1 MTIAT
6 PPART
11 RFAPSPTGSLHI
23 GSARTAL
30 YAWLLARQTGGQF
43 LLRIEDTDRNR
54 FVEGATQEIIEG
66 LRWLGLD
73 WDEGP
78 DVGGPHA
85 PYVQSER
92 LPIYAAHARQLLDAG
107 RAYESYWS
115 PLEME
120 AWRSENEDAA
130 AVDINQRLRS
140 MTADEMARRRDAGVA
155 PAVLFKVDN
164 AGETVTHDLIRG
176 EMRTPNKTLRDPV
189 LLKSDGY
196 PTYHL
201 AALVDDRLMD
211 ISHVIRAQEWLPSFP
226 VHAQIIDAFGW
237 QRPLYIHPSVLL
249 NPSGK
254 GKMSKR
260 FVSDKP
266 IFVRGFKDMGYL
278 PEAVLNWVALMG
290 WAESGGDK
298 EVYTVPQLVEA
309 FDLDRV
315 KASPAAVS
323 FEKADW
329 LNKVHIRALA
339 PEDLAERLLPFL
351 QRSGLKVGVRDVM
364 PLVPLVQERITTL
377 DEAAELLDFFF
388 VEPPMP
394 PAADLVPG
402 KLTPGEAT
410 EALAAARD
418 VLATVEAFDA
428 ATLDPA
434 LRGLAEARGMKAGD
448 LLSILR
454 VALSSK
460 RVAPPLFE
468 TLALLGRETSLA
480 RLDRALGALQTA

>member
-1 MTIAT
+1 MTRYT

-23 GSARTAL
+23 GGARTAL

-54 FVEGATQEIIEG
+54 FVEGATQEFIDS

-78 DVGGPHA
+78 DVGGPHG

-92 LPIYAAHARQLLDAG
+92 LPIYETHVRRLLEAG

-115 PLEME
+115 PTEME
-120 AWRSENEDAA
+120 GWRSENEDAA
-130 AVDINQRLRS
+130 AADINQRLRS
-140 MTADEMARRRDAGVA
+140 MPPAEIAHRRDAGVV

-164 AGETVTHDLIRG
+164 EGETVTHDLIRG
-176 EMRTPNKTLRDPV
+176 EIRTPNKTLRDPV

-201 AALVDDRLMD
+201 AALVDDHLMD
-211 ISHVIRAQEWLPSFP
+211 ISHVIRAQEWLPSYP

-237 QRPLYIHPSVLL
+237 ERPQFVHPSVFL

-266 IFVRGFKDMGYL
+266 IFVRGFKEMGYL

-309 FDLDRV
+309 FDLERV

-329 LNKVHIRALA
+329 LNKVHIRALT

-351 QRSGLKVGVRDVM
+351 QKSGLHVGVRDVM

-394 PAADLVPG
+394 EATDLVPG
-402 KLTPGEAT
+402 KLTPTEAT

-418 VLATVEAFDA
+418 LLATAEPFDA
-428 ATLDPA
+428 ATLDRA

-480 RLDRALGALQTA
+480 RLDRALGVLQPA